1 MVSVASK
8 NCGATQYWRALDK
21 QVLWRSSVS
30 ERIAVGR
37 ITKLKAQKPA
47 LVSAEQLEQLRSVS
61 TGTASSILIK
71 EGIGP
76 TFMSGIMPQ
85 VVSATNSR
93 IVGRAV
99 TARFLPRREDVWQAM
114 TEKERTSPPYR
125 QAIESLEPGDVLV
138 IDAMGRPEG
147 AMVGDI
153 LSARIKFRGG
163 AALVVDGPVRDLIG
177 LKEVGLPVF
186 AKSLHPVPSPYGI
199 VNTDANVPIQC
210 GGVLVMPGDIVLGDE
225 DGVMIVPPSLVT
237 KVAEAGIEIEEIES
251 FTRVKVEQGFSTLDV
266 YPLNEELQREFEEF
280 RRESG

>member
-1 MVSVASK
+1 L
-8 NCGATQYWRALDK
+8 AL
-21 QVLWRSSVS
+21 WTIS

-37 ITKLKAQKPA
+37 ITKMKAQEPA
-47 LVSAEQLEQLRSVS
+47 FVSAQQLDQLRLVS

-76 TFMSGIMPQ
+76 TFMSGIAPQ
-85 VVSATNSR
+85 VLPGPNTR

-114 TEKERTSPPYR
+114 SEEERTSPPYR
-125 QAIESLEPGDVLV
+125 KAIESLEPGDVLV
-138 IDAMGRPEG
+138 IDAMGWPEG

-153 LSARIKFRGG
+153 LSARIKNRGG

-186 AKSLHPVPSPYGI
+186 AKNLHPVPSPYGI
-199 VNTDANVPIQC
+199 INTDANVPIQC
-210 GGVLVMPGDIVLGDE
+210 GGVLVMPGDIVLADE
-225 DGVMIVPPSLVT
+225 DGVMIVPPALAT
-237 KVAEAGIEIEEIES
+237 KVAEAGIEIEEMEA
-251 FTRVKVEQGFSTLDV
+251 FTRMKVEQGFSTLDV

-280 RRESG
+280 KKR